1 MIVTYPLVL
10 SDILSIFI
18 NKINNLTTCDVECFI
33 VKNKIYQTVCLIH
46 IGLCSLYEF
55 SVFSP
60 FSILYYD
67 STVWNLKDCYFY
79 ADTIFGEMYMVP
91 RNQMRISN

>member
-33 VKNKIYQTVCLIH
+33 VKNKIYQTVRLIH
-46 IGLCSLYEF
+46 IGLCIRILCFFSLF
-55 SVFSP
+55 NIV
-60 FSILYYD
+60 L
-67 STVWNLKDCYFY
+67 
-79 ADTIFGEMYMVP
+79 
-91 RNQMRISN
+91 

>member
-1 MIVTYPLVL
+1 MLNVL
-10 SDILSIFI
+10 LL
-18 NKINNLTTCDVECFI
+18 KIKYIRQYALY
-33 VKNKIYQTVCLIH
+33 IY
-46 IGLCSLYEF
+46 LYEF

-60 FSILYYD
+60 FSILYYRLEFKRLLF
-67 STVWNLKDCYFY
+67 TFTIFY

>member
-1 MIVTYPLVL
+1 MLNVL
-10 SDILSIFI
+10 LL
-18 NKINNLTTCDVECFI
+18 KIKYIRQYALY
-33 VKNKIYQTVCLIH
+33 IY
-46 IGLCSLYEF
+46 LYEF